1 MIFCHVSLTRT
12 GSEKLKSDR
21 EPFHTGFDGAN
32 SNLIAASAGV
42 RSIFRVLHGM
52 QAVTIFD
59 QSVLPPFDR
68 GVT

>member
-21 EPFHTGFDGAN
+21 EPFQTGFIGATN
-32 SNLIAASAGV
+32 NFIPASAGV
-42 RSIFRVLHGM
+42 RSIFRVLQGM
-52 QAVTIFD
+52 QAVTMFD
-59 QSVLPPFDR
+59 QSVRPPFDR